1 MKKLLVFAVLLLS
14 GCVSDITVYKHY
26 DIAAPETKARLHV
39 TGSYRDT
46 DAPQKIWLKY
56 FIKSDERNADFVLNV
71 DIRIDTDNNIV
82 GWTFL
87 NVFSLWIIPTW
98 GTYKNAY
105 SFTLTQRETGRTVQ
119 LSDITEKVRAYS
131 GWLMLPMAFSSETQ
145 SAFNTDSPGASTILG
160 NAIEEAASIVYNKNS
175 LFYKQ
180 PVQKKWAA
188 PVNTVPAATKDETP
202 TVTTTAPVKEQSPEE
217 MDMLW

>member
-14 GCVSDITVYKHY
+14 GCVSDITEYKHY
-26 DIAAPETKARLHV
+26 DVSAPETKAGLHV
-39 TGSYRDT
+39 TGGYRNI
-46 DAPQKIWLKY
+46 DAPHKIWQKY
-56 FIKSDERNADFVLNV
+56 FTKSTEQNADFVLKV
-71 DIRIDTDNNIV
+71 DFRIDADNDIV
-82 GWTFL
+82 GYTFL

-119 LSDITEKVRAYS
+119 LSDITEKVRAYN

-145 SAFNTDSPGASTILG
+145 SVFNTDSPGASTILG
-160 NAIEEAASIVYNKNS
+160 NAIEEAASIVYDKNS
-175 LFYKQ
+175 KLYKQ

-188 PVNTVPAATKDETP
+188 PVDTVPVSAKDEIKS
-202 TVTTTAPVKEQSPEE
+202 VTTQAPAKERNPEE
-217 MDMLW
+217 MDLLW

>member
-1 MKKLLVFAVLLLS
+1 MKNLLVFAVLLLS

-46 DAPQKIWLKY
+46 DAPQKIWQKY

-145 SAFNTDSPGASTILG
+145 SAFNTDSPGASAVLG
-160 NAIEEAASIVYNKNS
+160 NAIEEAASIVYDKNS
-175 LFYKQ
+175 KLYKQ
-180 PVQKKWAA
+180 PVQKKWGAPVAEEPAQVQSAPVSAPAA
-188 PVNTVPAATKDETP
+188 PAT
-202 TVTTTAPVKEQSPEE
+202 PED
-217 MDMLW
+217 MDAIW